1 MYRVTVREKDELE
14 RLKAI
19 LLGISSKI
27 GVLQN
32 LEEGFPSHEDQ
43 LRGLNRERFART
55 EDKLLRLSAKE
66 PAETA
71 SWSLLLS
78 EHTPSPER
86 PNSGS
91 RNYSGPGLKNLG
103 KLLLGPGPAEYCG

>member
-1 MYRVTVREKDELE
+1 MAAKGVHYPVYRVTVWENDELK

-43 LRGLNRERFART
+43 LQ
-55 EDKLLRLSAKE
+55 
-66 PAETA
+66 
-71 SWSLLLS
+71 
-78 EHTPSPER
+78 
-86 PNSGS
+86 
-91 RNYSGPGLKNLG
+91 GLK
-103 KLLLGPGPAEYCG
+103 

>member
-1 MYRVTVREKDELE
+1 SRDISRWRRRESITPVYRVTVRENDELE

-43 LRGLNRERFART
+43 LRGLKCERFVRT
-55 EDKLLRLSAKE
+55 E
-66 PAETA
+66 
-71 SWSLLLS
+71 
-78 EHTPSPER
+78 
-86 PNSGS
+86 
-91 RNYSGPGLKNLG
+91 
-103 KLLLGPGPAEYCG
+103 